1 MFFVILDLPKHS
13 FFKMINILLQQQQQQ
28 QQQQSAQQQVVQ
40 QQVQQQQQQPPPPQ
54 QQPLDNISKVKS
66 LIGQLRESLSTTI
79 KTAAQTLNQ
88 NSQIDIGSQKGMDVQ
103 IPRFDKN
110 LEEFYSICDQI
121 ELHLKT
127 SIKCLNQ
134 QESSNRFL
142 HLPVATTR
150 SESLGLNDTTL
161 TYPQFL
167 ATASAQVSYTKEIH
181 DTLVAAAQ
189 NISPS
194 D

>member
-1 MFFVILDLPKHS
+1 MVPCAFWFY
-13 FFKMINILLQQQQQQ
+13 
-28 QQQQSAQQQVVQ
+28 
-40 QQVQQQQQQPPPPQ
+40 
-54 QQPLDNISKVKS
+54 
-66 LIGQLRESLSTTI
+66 R
-79 KTAAQTLNQ
+79 
-88 NSQIDIGSQKGMDVQ
+88 KGVDVP

-127 SIKCLNQ
+127 SIKCLSQ
-134 QESSNRFL
+134 AESSNRYL
-142 HLPVATTR
+142 HIPVAASR
-150 SESLGLNDTTL
+150 NENMAINENML

-167 ATASAQVSYTKEIH
+167 ATASAQVSYAKEIH

>member
-1 MFFVILDLPKHS
+1 MGMGMLQQPP
-13 FFKMINILLQQQQQQ
+13 NPQQQQQQ
-28 QQQQSAQQQVVQ
+28 QQQQ
-40 QQVQQQQQQPPPPQ
+40 QPPS
-54 QQPLDNISKVKS
+54 PLDNISKIKTLV
-66 LIGQLRESLSTTI
+66 GPLRESLSNTI
-79 KTAAQTLNQ
+79 KTAAQTLNH
-88 NSQIDIGSQKGMDVQ
+88 NSQVDAGSLKGFDVS

-127 SIKCLNQ
+127 SIKCLGQ
-134 QESSNRFL
+134 AESSNRYL
-142 HLPVATTR
+142 HIPVAPHR
-150 SESLGLNDTTL
+150 SENLGINENML

-167 ATASAQVSYTKEIH
+167 ATASAQVAYAKEIH

>member
-1 MFFVILDLPKHS
+1 MNMNVGMGMQPHPQVLAAQVH
-13 FFKMINILLQQQQQQ
+13 QQQQQQ
-28 QQQQSAQQQVVQ
+28 QQQQA
-40 QQVQQQQQQPPPPQ
+40 QQQQQQQQMQQ
-54 QQPLDNISKVKS
+54 QQPSQQLLDNMSNISKIKA
-66 LIGQLRESLSTTI
+66 LIVPLRESLTNTI
-79 KTAAQTLNQ
+79 KAAAQTLNT
-88 NSQIDIGSQKGMDVQ
+88 NSQVDAGSLKGVEMQ
-103 IPRFDKN
+103 APRFDKN

-127 SIKCLNQ
+127 SVKCLSQ
-134 QESSNRFL
+134 AESSNRYL
-142 HLPVATTR
+142 NLSVSVGPPR
-150 SESLGLNDTTL
+150 NENLNLNDSTL

-167 ATASAQVSYTKEIH
+167 ATANSQVAFTKEIH

>member
-1 MFFVILDLPKHS
+1 ME
-13 FFKMINILLQQQQQQ
+13 M
-28 QQQQSAQQQVVQ
+28 
-40 QQVQQQQQQPPPPQ
+40 
-54 QQPLDNISKVKS
+54 
-66 LIGQLRESLSTTI
+66 
-79 KTAAQTLNQ
+79 
-88 NSQIDIGSQKGMDVQ
+88 Q

-121 ELHLKT
+121 ELNLKT
-127 SIKCLNQ
+127 SIKCLSQ
-134 QESSNRFL
+134 QESSNRYL
-142 HLPVATTR
+142 NLPVAPTKT
-150 SESLGLNDTTL
+150 ESIGLNDNTL

-167 ATASAQVSYTKEIH
+167 ATAGAQVAYTKEIH

>member
-1 MFFVILDLPKHS
+1 M
-13 FFKMINILLQQQQQQ
+13 MNILLQQQQQQ
-28 QQQQSAQQQVVQ
+28 QHQQQQQQQNPQQQVVQ
-40 QQVQQQQQQPPPPQ
+40 QQAQQQQP
-54 QQPLDNISKVKS
+54 QQPFDNISKIKS
-66 LIGQLRESLSTTI
+66 LVGPLRESLSNTI

-88 NSQIDIGSQKGMDVQ
+88 NSQVDGGSQKGIDIQ

-127 SIKCLNQ
+127 SLKCLSQ
-134 QESSNRFL
+134 QESSNRY
-142 HLPVATTR
+142 LPLAVAPTR
-150 SESLGLNDTTL
+150 SESLSLNDNTL

-167 ATASAQVSYTKEIH
+167 ATANAQVSYTKEIH